1 MVVKEVLQMLV
12 ESDSKDERMTLVE
25 ENMSVFESENEPV
38 DTTELQTT
46 VDGLQKSVEELTL
59 QVDVEKQKYR
69 DTFFGDKEPNEEDE
83 PEKEETKSLD
93 DILSSN

>member
-69 DTFFGDKEPNEEDE
+69 DTFFGNEEPNEEDE
-83 PEKEETKSLD
+83 AEKEETKSLD